1 MFNTLNITVTH
12 AVYITQVEHK
22 NRAIIFSMDNA
33 ASTIETAAFLEPRL
47 LRAHARAVR
56 FCHGRIRTRCDA
68 LKARGLIRQ

>member
-33 ASTIETAAFLEPRL
+33 ASTIETAAFLN
-47 LRAHARAVR
+47 RAYCVL
-56 FCHGRIRTRCDA
+56 TRVPFPSVTVVSVPDVT
-68 LKARGLIRQ
+68 R